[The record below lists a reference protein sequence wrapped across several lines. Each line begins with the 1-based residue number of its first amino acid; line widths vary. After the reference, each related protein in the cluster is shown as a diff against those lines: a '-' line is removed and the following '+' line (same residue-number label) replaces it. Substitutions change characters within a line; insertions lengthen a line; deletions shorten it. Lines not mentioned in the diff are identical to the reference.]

1 MGRSHLVFALV
12 VSLGAAA
19 ATGCHAGPGAAAVH
33 RDAGPPAPPPPP
45 FDVTDDRL
53 DLVALQAVVDGHAE
67 ALKPTDGPIP
77 VPADA
82 TLRLQT
88 WQRLTD
94 VRLRLA
100 TEDDHLV
107 PFDLE
112 TGPVVSRHRGAT
124 TEPGGTWFKVTPKAP
139 LAAGKTYRLELEG
152 ERGPRIT
159 DADGHRYQDLSLQLE
174 ATAPARSAPAG
185 APDAGHD
192 PAHGG

>member
-12 VSLGAAA
+12 VALGAASA
-19 ATGCHAGPGAAAVH
+19 AGCHAGPGTAAVR
-33 RDAGPPAPPPPP
+33 RDAGPQAPPPPP

-53 DLVALQAVVDGHAE
+53 DLVALEAVVDGQVE
-67 ALKPTDGPIP
+67 ALKPGDGPIP

-100 TEDDHLV
+100 TSHDHLV

-112 TGPVVSRHRGAT
+112 TGPVVSRHRGPT
-124 TEPGGTWFKVTPKAP
+124 TEPGGTWFKVTPRPP
-139 LAAGKTYRLELEG
+139 LEPGKTYRLELEG
-152 ERGPRIT
+152 ERAPHIT
-159 DADGHRYQDLSLQLE
+159 DAEGRHYQDLTLQLE
-174 ATAPARSAPAG
+174 ATAPAPD
-185 APDAGHD
+185 APDAADAG
-192 PAHGG
+192 PAAPHGG